1 MAAALSR
8 VVPVTDHP
16 APLTALLDGTLLPP
30 ETPLLRPD
38 DLGVLRGEG
47 VFETTLVV
55 DGVARDLDDHLARLA
70 ISAEMTGL
78 VVPAP
83 DRWRTGV
90 DALVEAW
97 TGDNQMVLRLV
108 VSRGPESAVEPV
120 CYLLGGPLSPAS
132 RRQRTDGV
140 RVLLLDRGFTA
151 RSAADAPWL
160 LAGAKTLSY
169 GVNMAALRYAAAND
183 ADDVIFLGSDGAVL
197 EAPTASVVVANGR
210 TLSTPPRDGIL
221 DGITVRRL
229 FRAARD
235 AGWTTDDAGAHQGG
249 SACRRGSVAGV
260 QCPAAR
266 PGDQHRGSAAGRPR
280 PDRGDRRAAGRAGCG
295 AVGAVA
301 EGAGAGAGVVPVLV
315 LVLALGLAAG
325 LARALGAAFLTERRF
340 CGLGANICR
349 SRDHQSGAE
358 LVLGHAGPRRADAPE
373 GISPRRF
380 TKVGQAGCHPAP

>member
-1 MAAALSR
+1 M
-8 VVPVTDHP
+8 TDHP
-16 APLTALLDGTLLPP
+16 APLTALLDGSLLPP
-30 ETPLLRPD
+30 EAPLLRPD

-83 DRWRTGV
+83 DRWRVGV
-90 DALVEAW
+90 DALVDAW

-120 CYLLGGPLSPAS
+120 CYLLGGRLSAVS

-197 EAPTASVVVANGR
+197 EAPTASVVVANGH

-235 AGWTTDDAGAHQGG
+235 AGWSTTTQVLTRADLHAAAGVWLVSSARLLAPVISIEGAPRENHGLTEEIAALLEVPGVGAAGA
-249 SACRRGSVAGV
+249 VAG
-260 QCPAAR
+260 ASA
-266 PGDQHRGSAAGRPR
+266 SAAG
-280 PDRGDRRAAGRAGCG
+280 GGGAVAG
-295 AVGAVA
+295 AVGGGV
-301 EGAGAGAGVVPVLV
+301 AGAGT
-315 LVLALGLAAG
+315 GL
-325 LARALGAAFLTERRF
+325 
-340 CGLGANICR
+340 
-349 SRDHQSGAE
+349 S
-358 LVLGHAGPRRADAPE
+358 APL
-373 GISPRRF
+373 S
-380 TKVGQAGCHPAP
+380 

>member
-1 MAAALSR
+1 

-90 DALVEAW
+90 DALVKAW
-97 TGDNQMVLRLV
+97 TGDRQMVLRLV

-151 RSAADAPWL
+151 RTAADATWL

-169 GVNMAALRYAAAND
+169 GVNMAALRYAAANE

-235 AGWTTDDAGAHQGG
+235 AGWSTTNQVLTRADLHAA
-249 SACRRGSVAGV
+249 AGV
-260 QCPAAR
+260 WLVSSARLIAPVISIEGAPRDDHGLTAEIAALLEV
-266 PGDQHRGSAAGRPR
+266 PGDVDVAADHGGGRI
-280 PDRGDRRAAGRAGCG
+280 
-295 AVGAVA
+295 A
-301 EGAGAGAGVVPVLV
+301 EAEPQADPVT
-315 LVLALGLAAG
+315 GM
-325 LARALGAAFLTERRF
+325 
-340 CGLGANICR
+340 
-349 SRDHQSGAE
+349 
-358 LVLGHAGPRRADAPE
+358 
-373 GISPRRF
+373 
-380 TKVGQAGCHPAP
+380 

>member
-1 MAAALSR
+1 M
-8 VVPVTDHP
+8 TDHP

-30 ETPLLRPD
+30 EAPLLRPD

-55 DGVARDLDDHLARLA
+55 DGIARDLDDHLARLA

-90 DALVEAW
+90 DALVKAW
-97 TGDNQMVLRLV
+97 TGDSQMVLRLV

-151 RSAADAPWL
+151 RTAAEAPWL

-169 GVNMAALRYAAAND
+169 GVNMAALRFAAANE

-210 TLSTPPRDGIL
+210 TLSTPPPDGIL

-235 AGWTTDDAGAHQGG
+235 AGWSTTNQVLTRADLHAAAGVWLVSSARLIAPVISIEGAPRDDHGLTAELAALLEVPGDFDDAADHGG
-249 SACRRGSVAGV
+249 
-260 QCPAAR
+260 
-266 PGDQHRGSAAGRPR
+266 GRI
-280 PDRGDRRAAGRAGCG
+280 
-295 AVGAVA
+295 A
-301 EGAGAGAGVVPVLV
+301 E
-315 LVLALGLAAG
+315 
-325 LARALGAAFLTERRF
+325 
-340 CGLGANICR
+340 
-349 SRDHQSGAE
+349 AE
-358 LVLGHAGPRRADAPE
+358 PQAEPQADPMT
-373 GISPRRF
+373 GM
-380 TKVGQAGCHPAP
+380 

>member
-1 MAAALSR
+1 LGPALSR

-30 ETPLLRPD
+30 EAPLLRPD

-55 DGVARDLDDHLARLA
+55 DGIARDLDDHLARLA

-97 TGDNQMVLRLV
+97 TGDSQMVLRLV

-120 CYLLGGPLSPAS
+120 CYLLGGQLSPVS
-132 RRQRTDGV
+132 RRQRTEGV

-151 RSAADAPWL
+151 RTAAEAPWL

-169 GVNMAALRYAAAND
+169 GLNMAALRYAAGND

-229 FRAARD
+229 FRSSRD
-235 AGWTTDDAGAHQGG
+235 AGWSTTTQVLTGADLH
-249 SACRRGSVAGV
+249 A
-260 QCPAAR
+260 
-266 PGDQHRGSAAGRPR
+266 AAGLWLVSSARLLAPVTSIEGAPR
-280 PDRGDRRAAGRAGCG
+280 DNHGLTAEIAALLDVPVDVGADETAAAEQAAGTGAGDG
-295 AVGAVA
+295 AL
-301 EGAGAGAGVVPVLV
+301 AGAG
-315 LVLALGLAAG
+315 
-325 LARALGAAFLTERRF
+325 
-340 CGLGANICR
+340 
-349 SRDHQSGAE
+349 
-358 LVLGHAGPRRADAPE
+358 
-373 GISPRRF
+373 
-380 TKVGQAGCHPAP
+380 